1 MVEEQG
7 ESFHQDKKQWR
18 KDTRDTG
25 IPTRCQTIA
34 GAEKGRLLAVA
45 SPEKYRKGNF
55 KINNHA
61 LLSLMKKEYVIIF
74 GQFLAF

>member
-18 KDTRDTG
+18 KDTRDTV
-25 IPTRCQTIA
+25 IPTSWQTIA
-34 GAEKGRLLAVA
+34 SAEKERLLAVA
-45 SPEKYRKGNF
+45 SPEIYRKGNF
-55 KINNHA
+55 RISNHA
-61 LLSLMKKEYVIIF
+61 LLSLLKKEYAIIF